1 MPGVG
6 RTISGRIAWVDHS
19 QAPPKKEAIAPLFSL
34 LKSIEKYTKSRV
46 EKIDSGGFMSI
57 TPNSPKDA
65 SKLERVVEK
74 WTVPIGNLFV
84 SLFHRI
90 ALFGIGA
97 ATVWSAGIAFLGMV
111 AKGSASI
118 EDLLLLFIYLEIGA
132 MVGIYFKT
140 NHMPVRFLIYV
151 AITAV
156 TRLIIDLVNTKHEAD
171 LPILYMGLTILILAL
186 ANAIVRY
193 ASFKFPSRT
202 GESE

>member
-1 MPGVG
+1 M
-6 RTISGRIAWVDHS
+6 
-19 QAPPKKEAIAPLFSL
+19 SL
-34 LKSIEKYTKSRV
+34 
-46 EKIDSGGFMSI
+46 

-65 SKLERVVEK
+65 SRIEQAVER
-74 WTVPIGNLFV
+74 WTVPVGNLFV

-90 ALFGIGA
+90 ALFGIGG
-97 ATVWSAGIAFLGMV
+97 ATVWSAGVAFLEMV
-111 AKGSASI
+111 HKGSASI

-171 LPILYMGLTILILAL
+171 MPILLMGLTILILAL
-186 ANAIVRY
+186 ANAVVRY
-193 ASFKFPSRT
+193 ASFKYPSRSGD
-202 GESE
+202 GE

>member
-1 MPGVG
+1 MNIP
-6 RTISGRIAWVDHS
+6 
-19 QAPPKKEAIAPLFSL
+19 
-34 LKSIEKYTKSRV
+34 
-46 EKIDSGGFMSI
+46 
-57 TPNSPKDA
+57 PNSPKEA
-65 SKLERVVEK
+65 SKLESTIEK

-97 ATVWSAGIAFLGMV
+97 ATVWSAAVAFLGMA

-186 ANAIVRY
+186 ANAVVRY
-193 ASFKFPSRT
+193 ASFKYPSKA
-202 GESE
+202 GDNE

>member
-1 MPGVG
+1 M
-6 RTISGRIAWVDHS
+6 AL
-19 QAPPKKEAIAPLFSL
+19 PP
-34 LKSIEKYTKSRV
+34 T
-46 EKIDSGGFMSI
+46 
-57 TPNSPKDA
+57 TPKDA
-65 SKLERVVEK
+65 SKIEATIEK

-97 ATVWSAGIAFLGMV
+97 ATVWSAAVAFMGMM

-186 ANAIVRY
+186 ANAVVRY
-193 ASFKFPSRT
+193 ASSNFPSKS
-202 GESE
+202 GDNE

>member
-1 MPGVG
+1 MN
-6 RTISGRIAWVDHS
+6 S
-19 QAPPKKEAIAPLFSL
+19 
-34 LKSIEKYTKSRV
+34 
-46 EKIDSGGFMSI
+46 
-57 TPNSPKDA
+57 NSPKDMMKIE
-65 SKLERVVEK
+65 SLIEK
-74 WTVPIGNLFV
+74 WTVPMGNLFV

-97 ATVWSAGIAFLGMV
+97 ATVWSAALAFLGMV
-111 AKGSASI
+111 NKGVASI

-171 LPILYMGLTILILAL
+171 MAILLMGITILILAI
-186 ANAIVRY
+186 ANAVVRH
-193 ASFKFPSRT
+193 ASFKYPSKSL
-202 GESE
+202 EKD

>member
-1 MPGVG
+1 MTP
-6 RTISGRIAWVDHS
+6 HL
-19 QAPPKKEAIAPLFSL
+19 PKN
-34 LKSIEKYTKSRV
+34 V
-46 EKIDSGGFMSI
+46 
-57 TPNSPKDA
+57 
-65 SKLERVVEK
+65 SKLEDAIERVA
-74 WTVPIGNLFV
+74 VPIGNLFV

-97 ATVWSAGIAFLGMV
+97 ATVWSAAVAFVGM
-111 AKGSASI
+111 ANKGSASI

-156 TRLIIDLVNTKHEAD
+156 TRLIIDLVNTRHEAD
-171 LPILYMGLTILILAL
+171 MAILLMGLTILILAL

-193 ASFKFPSRT
+193 ASFKYPSKS
-202 GESE
+202 GESD

>member
-1 MPGVG
+1 M
-6 RTISGRIAWVDHS
+6 D
-19 QAPPKKEAIAPLFSL
+19 
-34 LKSIEKYTKSRV
+34 
-46 EKIDSGGFMSI
+46 M

-65 SKLERVVEK
+65 SKLEARIEK
-74 WTVPIGNLFV
+74 WTVPFGNLFV

-97 ATVWSAGIAFLGMV
+97 ATVWSSVAAFIGMIN
-111 AKGSASI
+111 KGSASI

-171 LPILYMGLTILILAL
+171 LAILFMGLTILILAI
-186 ANAIVRY
+186 ANAVVRY
-193 ASFKFPSRT
+193 ASFKYPSRSADN
-202 GESE
+202 E

>member
-1 MPGVG
+1 M
-6 RTISGRIAWVDHS
+6 D
-19 QAPPKKEAIAPLFSL
+19 
-34 LKSIEKYTKSRV
+34 
-46 EKIDSGGFMSI
+46 M

-65 SKLERVVEK
+65 SKLEATIEK

-97 ATVWSAGIAFLGMV
+97 ATVWSSVAAFLGMV
-111 AKGSASI
+111 SKGSASI

-171 LPILYMGLTILILAL
+171 MAILLMGLTILILAI

-193 ASFKFPSRT
+193 ASFKYPSKS
-202 GESE
+202 GLSE

>member
-1 MPGVG
+1 M
-6 RTISGRIAWVDHS
+6 D
-19 QAPPKKEAIAPLFSL
+19 
-34 LKSIEKYTKSRV
+34 
-46 EKIDSGGFMSI
+46 M
-57 TPNSPKDA
+57 TPSSPKDA
-65 SKLERVVEK
+65 SKLEATIEK

-97 ATVWSAGIAFLGMV
+97 ATVWSSVVAFIGMIN
-111 AKGSASI
+111 KGAASI

-171 LPILYMGLTILILAL
+171 MAILLMGLTILILAI
-186 ANAIVRY
+186 ANAVVRY
-193 ASFKFPSRT
+193 ASSKFPSKS
-202 GESE
+202 GMSE

>member
-1 MPGVG
+1 MNMPQ
-6 RTISGRIAWVDHS
+6 RT
-19 QAPPKKEAIAPLFSL
+19 
-34 LKSIEKYTKSRV
+34 
-46 EKIDSGGFMSI
+46 
-57 TPNSPKDA
+57 PKDA
-65 SKLERVVEK
+65 HKIEEAIER

-97 ATVWSAGIAFLGMV
+97 ATVWSAVVAFMGMV

-171 LPILYMGLTILILAL
+171 LAILFMGLTILILAL
-186 ANAIVRY
+186 ANAVVRY
-193 ASFKFPSRT
+193 ASWKFPSRS
-202 GESE
+202 GDNE